1 MLKWFHVFL
10 EQVWGRSHFLEMHEI
25 TLVENIDNEE
35 ETQFGDDIN
44 IEKWNKVDGSEMESY
59 LCDQLTYNKDLRV
72 SHWCERKSF

>member
-1 MLKWFHVFL
+1 MFL

-59 LCDQLTYNKDLRV
+59 LCDQLTYNKGLRV